1 MNHSI
6 KSRFILIYVVLV
18 LISMFIASTFII
30 DRLENVQIE
39 TATSSMVK
47 TMDTLATTTSAFFK
61 DNNYRNLPQLD
72 ATLKDWGISSEETAY
87 IISPDKAPR
96 ILASTQNISPKEA
109 EDAYSVKFIEPKLVM
124 DAAGGKTR
132 EKIVEYK
139 NQGDVEKHI
148 ARPILSGDG
157 DILAIIYMTRN
168 LNSIYSVI
176 EDSKVIIT
184 YATLISLLTTSILGY
199 FIANSIT
206 GPIRTLTKKAKALAK
221 GNFNQSIEV
230 KSNDEIGELGMM
242 FNFLTKELRES
253 IEKMDLERSKLDT
266 IFNYMA
272 EGVIAID
279 RKNRLIHANSIAKK
293 ILNISEKDFNRVINL
308 KSINLYNID
317 YKNEESL
324 RGEELTKIA
333 NSFYKIKYAPY
344 KSDAFIN
351 SGLIIVLQDVDK
363 EHMLDI
369 MRKEFVANVSHELK
383 TPITTIKSY
392 TETLLDSDLDKKSQ
406 RNFLKIIDRENSRMS
421 RIVTDLLYLSN
432 IDYNKDNL
440 TLSSIDT
447 YEFIAEA
454 IESQSIL
461 IVQKNHKIELNI
473 DMDIKDIYADRSGA
487 DQILT
492 NIISNACKYTPENGK
507 IIIDATN
514 NGDLVEI
521 KVTDNGIGIPKEDLP
536 RITERFY
543 RVEKGRSRQMG
554 GTGLG
559 LSIANEMIKSFGG
572 SLKVDSVFG
581 EGTTITLLFKASEGD
596 NNDEELA

>member
-39 TATSSMVK
+39 TATSSMVR

-61 DNNYRNLPQLD
+61 DNNYETLPQLD
-72 ATLKDWGISSEETAY
+72 ATLKDWGISSEESAY
-87 IISPDKAPR
+87 IISPDKAPK
-96 ILASTQNISPKEA
+96 ILASTKNISPKES

-124 DAAGGKTR
+124 DAASGKTR
-132 EKIVEYK
+132 EKIVEYE
-139 NQGDVEKHI
+139 NQKDVEKHI

-157 DILAIIYMTRN
+157 SILAIIYMTRN

-176 EDSKVIIT
+176 DDSKVIIT
-184 YATLISLLTTSILGY
+184 YATLISLITTSILGY

-206 GPIRTLTKKAKALAK
+206 GPIRALTKKAKALAK

-230 KSNDEIGELGMM
+230 KSKDEIGELGMM

-279 RKNRLIHANSIAKK
+279 RNNRLIHANSIAKK
-293 ILNISEKDFNRVINL
+293 ILNISEKDFYRVINL
-308 KSINLYNID
+308 KSINLNNID

-344 KSDAFIN
+344 KSDALIN

-392 TETLLDSDLDKKSQ
+392 TETLLDSDLDKDSQ
-406 RNFLKIIDRENSRMS
+406 RNFLKVIDRENSRMS

-432 IDYNKDNL
+432 IDYNKDNVSL
-440 TLSSIDT
+440 ESIDT

-473 DMDIKDIYADRSGA
+473 DMDIKDIYAERNGA

-507 IIIDATN
+507 IVIDATN
-514 NGDLVEI
+514 KDDLVEI
-521 KVTDNGIGIPKEDLP
+521 KVEDNGIGIPKEDLP
-536 RITERFY
+536 RISERFY

-559 LSIANEMIKSFGG
+559 LSIASEMIKSFGG
-572 SLKVDSVFG
+572 SLKIDSVFG
-581 EGTTITLLFKASEGD
+581 EGTTVTLLFKASEGD
-596 NNDEELA
+596 DNDEEIA

>member
-1 MNHSI
+1 
-6 KSRFILIYVVLV
+6 
-18 LISMFIASTFII
+18 
-30 DRLENVQIE
+30 
-39 TATSSMVK
+39 
-47 TMDTLATTTSAFFK
+47 
-61 DNNYRNLPQLD
+61 
-72 ATLKDWGISSEETAY
+72 
-87 IISPDKAPR
+87 
-96 ILASTQNISPKEA
+96 
-109 EDAYSVKFIEPKLVM
+109 
-124 DAAGGKTR
+124 
-132 EKIVEYK
+132 
-139 NQGDVEKHI
+139 
-148 ARPILSGDG
+148 
-157 DILAIIYMTRN
+157 
-168 LNSIYSVI
+168 
-176 EDSKVIIT
+176 
-184 YATLISLLTTSILGY
+184 
-199 FIANSIT
+199 
-206 GPIRTLTKKAKALAK
+206 
-221 GNFNQSIEV
+221 
-230 KSNDEIGELGMM
+230 
-242 FNFLTKELRES
+242 
-253 IEKMDLERSKLDT
+253 
-266 IFNYMA
+266 
-272 EGVIAID
+272 
-279 RKNRLIHANSIAKK
+279 
-293 ILNISEKDFNRVINL
+293 
-308 KSINLYNID
+308 
-317 YKNEESL
+317 
-324 RGEELTKIA
+324 
-333 NSFYKIKYAPY
+333 
-344 KSDAFIN
+344 
-351 SGLIIVLQDVDK
+351 
-363 EHMLDI
+363 MLDI

-447 YEFIAEA
+447 CEFIAEA

-514 NGDLVEI
+514 KGDLVEI

>member
-1 MNHSI
+1 MSHSI

-47 TMDTLATTTSAFFK
+47 TMDTLATTTSAFLK
-61 DNNYRNLPQLD
+61 DNNTKTLPQLD
-72 ATLKDWGISSEETAY
+72 QTLKDWGISSEESAY
-87 IISPDKAPR
+87 VISSDEAPQII
-96 ILASTQNISPKEA
+96 ASTKNISSEDVK
-109 EDAYSVKFIEPKLVM
+109 DAYSLKFIEPKLVM
-124 DAAGGKTR
+124 DALNGKNR
-132 EKIVEYK
+132 EKIVDYK
-139 NQGDVEKHI
+139 NEGNIEKHI

-157 DILAIIYMTRN
+157 KILAIIYMTRN

-184 YATLISLLTTSILGY
+184 YATIISLITTSILGY

-206 GPIRTLTKKAKALAK
+206 NPIRALTKKAKAMAK

-230 KSNDEIGELGMM
+230 KSDDEIGELGLM
-242 FNFLTKELRES
+242 FNFLTKELRET
-253 IEKMDLERSKLDT
+253 IGKMDLEKSKLNT

-279 RKNRLIHANSIAKK
+279 RNNKLIHANSIAKK
-293 ILNISEKDFNRVINL
+293 ILNISEKDFNREINL

-317 YKNEESL
+317 YKNEETL
-324 RGEELTKIA
+324 KGEELTKI
-333 NSFYKIKYAPY
+333 SDTFYKIKYAPY
-344 KSDAFIN
+344 KSDTFVN
-351 SGLIIVLQDVDK
+351 SGLIIVLQNVNK

-392 TETLLDSDLDKKSQ
+392 TETLLDSDLDRSSEKK
-406 RNFLKIIDRENSRMS
+406 FLKVIDRENSRMS
-421 RIVTDLLYLSN
+421 RIVTDLLSLSN

-440 TLSSIDT
+440 NLAKFDT
-447 YEFIAEA
+447 YEFIDEA

-461 IVQKNHKIELNI
+461 ITQKNHKIEFDI
-473 DMDIKDIYADRSGA
+473 AMDIKDIYADRNGA

-492 NIISNACKYTPENGK
+492 NIISNACKYTPDNGK
-507 IIIDATN
+507 ISIEAKN
-514 NGDLVEI
+514 VGDFVEI
-521 KVTDNGIGIPKEDLP
+521 KVSDNGIGIPKEDLP

-543 RVEKGRSRQMG
+543 RVEKGRSRAMG

-559 LSIANEMIKSFGG
+559 LSIANEMIKSLGG

-581 EGTTITLLFKASEGD
+581 KGTSISLLFKAGED
-596 NNDEELA
+596 NEEAS

>member
-39 TATSSMVK
+39 TATTSMEK

-61 DNNYRNLPQLD
+61 DNNYKTLPQLD
-72 ATLKDWGISSEETAY
+72 QTLKDWGISSEESAY
-87 IISPDKAPR
+87 IISSDEVPQ
-96 ILASTQNISPKEA
+96 IIASTKNISSEDSK
-109 EDAYSVKFIEPKLVM
+109 DAYSFKYIEPKLVM
-124 DAAGGKTR
+124 DALKGKSR
-132 EKIVEYK
+132 EKIVDYK
-139 NQGDVEKHI
+139 NEKAVEKHI
-148 ARPILSGDG
+148 ARPIFSADG
-157 DILAIIYMTRN
+157 KILAIIYMTRN

-184 YATLISLLTTSILGY
+184 YATIISLITTSILGY

-206 GPIRTLTKKAKALAK
+206 GPIRNLTKKAKAMAK
-221 GNFNQSIEV
+221 GNFNQSVEV
-230 KSNDEIGELGMM
+230 KSNDEIGELGLM
-242 FNFLTKELRES
+242 FNFLTKELRET
-253 IEKMDLERSKLDT
+253 IEKMDLEKSKLNT

-279 RKNRLIHANSIAKK
+279 RNNKLIHANSIAKK
-293 ILNISEKDFNRVINL
+293 ILNISEKDFNREINL

-317 YKNEESL
+317 YKKVETL
-324 RGEELTKIA
+324 KGEELTKI
-333 NSFYKIKYAPY
+333 SDTFYKIKYAPY

-351 SGLIIVLQDVDK
+351 SGLIIVLQDVNK

-392 TETLLDSDLDKKSQ
+392 TETLLDSDLDELSQKK
-406 RNFLKIIDRENSRMS
+406 FLKVIDRENSRMS
-421 RIVTDLLYLSN
+421 RIVTDLLSLSN
-432 IDYNKDNL
+432 IDYNRDNL
-440 TLSSIDT
+440 HFVKFDT
-447 YEFIAEA
+447 YEFIDEA
-454 IESQSIL
+454 IESQSLL
-461 IVQKNHKIELNI
+461 ITQKKHKIELDI
-473 DMDIKDIYADRSGA
+473 DMDIKDIYADKNGA

-492 NIISNACKYTPENGK
+492 NIISNSCKYTPDFGK
-507 IIIDATN
+507 ISISAKNLDAF
-514 NGDLVEI
+514 VEI
-521 KVTDNGIGIPKEDLP
+521 KVSDNGIGIPKEDLP

-543 RVEKGRSRQMG
+543 RVEKGRSRAMG

-559 LSIANEMIKSFGG
+559 LSIANEMIKSLGG
-572 SLKVDSVFG
+572 NLKVESTLG
-581 EGTTITLLFKASEGD
+581 KGTSITLLFKAGD
-596 NNDEELA
+596 EDEEIS

>member
-61 DNNYRNLPQLD
+61 DNNYETLPQLD
-72 ATLKDWGISSEETAY
+72 ATLKDWGISSEESAY
-87 IISPDKAPR
+87 IISPDKAPK
-96 ILASTQNISPKEA
+96 ILASTKNISPKEA

-124 DAAGGKTR
+124 DAASGKTR
-132 EKIVEYK
+132 EKIVEYE
-139 NQGDVEKHI
+139 NQKDVEKHI

-157 DILAIIYMTRN
+157 SILAIIYMTRN

-176 EDSKVIIT
+176 DDSKVIIT
-184 YATLISLLTTSILGY
+184 YATLISLITTSILGY

-206 GPIRTLTKKAKALAK
+206 GPIRALTKKAKALAK

-230 KSNDEIGELGMM
+230 KSKDEIGELGMM

-279 RKNRLIHANSIAKK
+279 RNNRLIHANSIAKK
-293 ILNISEKDFNRVINL
+293 ILNISEKDFYRVINL
-308 KSINLYNID
+308 KSINLNNID

-351 SGLIIVLQDVDK
+351 SGLIVVLQDVDK

-392 TETLLDSDLDKKSQ
+392 TETLLDSDLDKDSQ
-406 RNFLKIIDRENSRMS
+406 RNFLKVIDRENSRMS

-432 IDYNKDNL
+432 IDYNKDNVSL
-440 TLSSIDT
+440 ESIDT

-473 DMDIKDIYADRSGA
+473 DMDIKDIYAERNGA

-507 IIIDATN
+507 IVIDATN
-514 NGDLVEI
+514 KDDLVEI
-521 KVTDNGIGIPKEDLP
+521 KVEDNGIGIPKEDLP
-536 RITERFY
+536 RISERFY

-559 LSIANEMIKSFGG
+559 LSIASEMIKSFGG
-572 SLKVDSVFG
+572 SLKIDSVFG
-581 EGTTITLLFKASEGD
+581 EGTTVTLIFKASEGD
-596 NNDEELA
+596 DNDEEIA

>member
-47 TMDTLATTTSAFFK
+47 TIDTLATTTSAFFK

-87 IISPDKAPR
+87 VISPDKAPK

-199 FIANSIT
+199 FIANSIS

-230 KSNDEIGELGMM
+230 KSKDEIGELGMM

>member
-61 DNNYRNLPQLD
+61 DNNYKTLPQLD

-87 IISPDKAPR
+87 VISPDKAPK

-139 NQGDVEKHI
+139 NLGDVEKHI

-199 FIANSIT
+199 FIANSIS

-221 GNFNQSIEV
+221 GNFNQNIEV

-333 NSFYKIKYAPY
+333 GSFYKIKYAPY

>member
-39 TATSSMVK
+39 TATTSMEK

-61 DNNYRNLPQLD
+61 DNNYKTLPQLD
-72 ATLKDWGISSEETAY
+72 QTLKDWGISSEESAY
-87 IISPDKAPR
+87 IISSDEVPQ
-96 ILASTQNISPKEA
+96 IIASTKNISSEDQK
-109 EDAYSVKFIEPKLVM
+109 DAYSFKYIEPKLVM
-124 DAAGGKTR
+124 DAVKGKSR
-132 EKIVEYK
+132 EKIVDYK
-139 NQGDVEKHI
+139 NEKAVEKHI
-148 ARPILSGDG
+148 ARPILSADG
-157 DILAIIYMTRN
+157 KILAIIYMTRN

-184 YATLISLLTTSILGY
+184 YATIISLITTSILGY

-206 GPIRTLTKKAKALAK
+206 GPIRNLTKKAKAMAK
-221 GNFNQSIEV
+221 GNFNQSVEV
-230 KSNDEIGELGMM
+230 KSNDEIGELGLM
-242 FNFLTKELRES
+242 FNFLTKELRET
-253 IEKMDLERSKLDT
+253 IEKMDLEKSKLNT

-279 RKNRLIHANSIAKK
+279 RNNKLIHANSIAKK
-293 ILNISEKDFNRVINL
+293 ILNISEKDFNREINL

-317 YKNEESL
+317 YKKVETL
-324 RGEELTKIA
+324 KGEELTKI
-333 NSFYKIKYAPY
+333 SDTFYKIKYAPY

-351 SGLIIVLQDVDK
+351 SGLIIVLQDVNK

-392 TETLLDSDLDKKSQ
+392 TETLLDSDLDELSQKK
-406 RNFLKIIDRENSRMS
+406 FLKVIDRENSRMS
-421 RIVTDLLYLSN
+421 RIVTDLLSLSN
-432 IDYNKDNL
+432 IDYNRDNL
-440 TLSSIDT
+440 HFVKFDT
-447 YEFIAEA
+447 YEFIDEA
-454 IESQSIL
+454 IESQSLL
-461 IVQKNHKIELNI
+461 ITQKKHKIELDI
-473 DMDIKDIYADRSGA
+473 DMDIKDIYADKNGA

-492 NIISNACKYTPENGK
+492 NIISNACKYTPDFGK
-507 IIIDATN
+507 ISISAKNLDTF
-514 NGDLVEI
+514 VEI
-521 KVTDNGIGIPKEDLP
+521 KVSDNGIGIPKEDLP

-543 RVEKGRSRQMG
+543 RVEKGRSRAMG

-559 LSIANEMIKSFGG
+559 LSIANEMIKSLGG
-572 SLKVDSVFG
+572 SLKVESIFG
-581 EGTTITLLFKASEGD
+581 EGTSITLLFKAGD
-596 NNDEELA
+596 EDEEIS

>member
-1 MNHSI
+1 
-6 KSRFILIYVVLV
+6 
-18 LISMFIASTFII
+18 
-30 DRLENVQIE
+30 
-39 TATSSMVK
+39 
-47 TMDTLATTTSAFFK
+47 
-61 DNNYRNLPQLD
+61 
-72 ATLKDWGISSEETAY
+72 
-87 IISPDKAPR
+87 
-96 ILASTQNISPKEA
+96 
-109 EDAYSVKFIEPKLVM
+109 
-124 DAAGGKTR
+124 
-132 EKIVEYK
+132 
-139 NQGDVEKHI
+139 
-148 ARPILSGDG
+148 
-157 DILAIIYMTRN
+157 
-168 LNSIYSVI
+168 
-176 EDSKVIIT
+176 
-184 YATLISLLTTSILGY
+184 
-199 FIANSIT
+199 
-206 GPIRTLTKKAKALAK
+206 
-221 GNFNQSIEV
+221 
-230 KSNDEIGELGMM
+230 
-242 FNFLTKELRES
+242 
-253 IEKMDLERSKLDT
+253 
-266 IFNYMA
+266 
-272 EGVIAID
+272 
-279 RKNRLIHANSIAKK
+279 
-293 ILNISEKDFNRVINL
+293 
-308 KSINLYNID
+308 
-317 YKNEESL
+317 
-324 RGEELTKIA
+324 
-333 NSFYKIKYAPY
+333 
-344 KSDAFIN
+344 
-351 SGLIIVLQDVDK
+351 
-363 EHMLDI
+363 MLDI

-406 RNFLKIIDRENSRMS
+406 TNFLKIIDRENSRMS

-514 NGDLVEI
+514 KGDLVEI

>member
-39 TATSSMVK
+39 TATTSMEK

-61 DNNYRNLPQLD
+61 DNNYKTLPQLD
-72 ATLKDWGISSEETAY
+72 QTLKDWGISSEESAY
-87 IISPDKAPR
+87 IISSDEVPQ
-96 ILASTQNISPKEA
+96 IIASTKNISKEDSK
-109 EDAYSVKFIEPKLVM
+109 DAYSFKYIEPKLVM
-124 DAAGGKTR
+124 DALKGKNR
-132 EKIVEYK
+132 EKIVDYK
-139 NQGDVEKHI
+139 NEKAVEKHI
-148 ARPILSGDG
+148 ARPIFSADG
-157 DILAIIYMTRN
+157 KILAIIYMTRN

-184 YATLISLLTTSILGY
+184 YATIISLITTSILGY

-206 GPIRTLTKKAKALAK
+206 GPIRNLTKKAKAMAK
-221 GNFNQSIEV
+221 GNFNQSVEV
-230 KSNDEIGELGMM
+230 KSNDEIGELGLM
-242 FNFLTKELRES
+242 FNFLTKELRET
-253 IEKMDLERSKLDT
+253 IEKMDLEKSKLNT

-279 RKNRLIHANSIAKK
+279 RNNKLIHANSIAKK
-293 ILNISEKDFNRVINL
+293 ILNISEKDFNREINL

-317 YKNEESL
+317 YKKVETL
-324 RGEELTKIA
+324 KGEELTKI
-333 NSFYKIKYAPY
+333 SDTFYKIKYAPY

-351 SGLIIVLQDVDK
+351 SGLIIVLQDVNK

-392 TETLLDSDLDKKSQ
+392 TETLLDSDLDELSQKK
-406 RNFLKIIDRENSRMS
+406 FLKVIDRENSRMS
-421 RIVTDLLYLSN
+421 RIVTDLLSLSN
-432 IDYNKDNL
+432 IDYNRDNL
-440 TLSSIDT
+440 HFVKFDT
-447 YEFIAEA
+447 YEFIDEA
-454 IESQSIL
+454 IESQSLL
-461 IVQKNHKIELNI
+461 ITQKKHKIELDI
-473 DMDIKDIYADRSGA
+473 DMDIKDIYADKNGA

-492 NIISNACKYTPENGK
+492 NIISNACKYTPDFGK
-507 IIIDATN
+507 ISISAKNLDAF
-514 NGDLVEI
+514 VEI
-521 KVTDNGIGIPKEDLP
+521 KVSDNGIGIPKEDLP

-543 RVEKGRSRQMG
+543 RVEKGRSRAMG

-559 LSIANEMIKSFGG
+559 LSIANEMIKSLGG
-572 SLKVDSVFG
+572 NLKVESIFG
-581 EGTTITLLFKASEGD
+581 EGTSITLLFKAGD
-596 NNDEELA
+596 EDEEIS

>member
-1 MNHSI
+1 
-6 KSRFILIYVVLV
+6 
-18 LISMFIASTFII
+18 
-30 DRLENVQIE
+30 
-39 TATSSMVK
+39 
-47 TMDTLATTTSAFFK
+47 
-61 DNNYRNLPQLD
+61 
-72 ATLKDWGISSEETAY
+72 
-87 IISPDKAPR
+87 
-96 ILASTQNISPKEA
+96 
-109 EDAYSVKFIEPKLVM
+109 
-124 DAAGGKTR
+124 
-132 EKIVEYK
+132 
-139 NQGDVEKHI
+139 
-148 ARPILSGDG
+148 
-157 DILAIIYMTRN
+157 MTRN

-176 EDSKVIIT
+176 DDSKVIIT

-279 RKNRLIHANSIAKK
+279 RSNRLIHANSIAKK
-293 ILNISEKDFNRVINL
+293 ILNISEKDFKRVINL
-308 KSINLYNID
+308 KSINLNNID

-344 KSDAFIN
+344 KSDALIN

-363 EHMLDI
+363 EHTLDS

-421 RIVTDLLYLSN
+421 RIVTDLLCLSN
-432 IDYNKDNL
+432 IDYNRDNIS
-440 TLSSIDT
+440 LSDIDT

-473 DMDIKDIYADRSGA
+473 DMDIRDIYAERSGA

-507 IIIDATN
+507 IIIDASN
-514 NGDLVEI
+514 VGDFVEI

-596 NNDEELA
+596 DNDKEIA

>member
-39 TATSSMVK
+39 TATTSMEK

-61 DNNYRNLPQLD
+61 DNNYKTLPQLD
-72 ATLKDWGISSEETAY
+72 QTLKDWGISSEESAY
-87 IISPDKAPR
+87 IISSDEIPQ
-96 ILASTQNISPKEA
+96 IIASTKNISSEDQK
-109 EDAYSVKFIEPKLVM
+109 DAYSFKYIEPKLVM
-124 DAAGGKTR
+124 DALKGKSR
-132 EKIVEYK
+132 EKIVDYK
-139 NQGDVEKHI
+139 NEKAVEKHI
-148 ARPILSGDG
+148 ARPILSADG
-157 DILAIIYMTRN
+157 KILAIIYMTRN

-184 YATLISLLTTSILGY
+184 YATIISLITTSILGY

-206 GPIRTLTKKAKALAK
+206 GPIRNLTKKAKAMAK
-221 GNFNQSIEV
+221 GNFNQSVEV
-230 KSNDEIGELGMM
+230 KSNDEIGELGLM
-242 FNFLTKELRES
+242 FNFLTKELRET
-253 IEKMDLERSKLDT
+253 IEKMDLEKSKLNT

-279 RKNRLIHANSIAKK
+279 RNNKLIHANSIAKK
-293 ILNISEKDFNRVINL
+293 ILNISEKDFNREINL

-317 YKNEESL
+317 YKKVETL
-324 RGEELTKIA
+324 KGEELTKI
-333 NSFYKIKYAPY
+333 SDTFYKIKYAPY

-351 SGLIIVLQDVDK
+351 SGLIIVLQDVNK

-392 TETLLDSDLDKKSQ
+392 TETLLDSDLDELSQKK
-406 RNFLKIIDRENSRMS
+406 FLKVIDRENSRMS
-421 RIVTDLLYLSN
+421 RIVTDLLSLSN
-432 IDYNKDNL
+432 IDYNRDNL
-440 TLSSIDT
+440 HFVKFDT
-447 YEFIAEA
+447 YEFIDEA
-454 IESQSIL
+454 IESQSLL
-461 IVQKNHKIELNI
+461 ITQKKHKIELDI
-473 DMDIKDIYADRSGA
+473 DMDIKDIYADKNGA

-492 NIISNACKYTPENGK
+492 NIISNACKYTPDFGK
-507 IIIDATN
+507 ISISAKNLD
-514 NGDLVEI
+514 DFVEI
-521 KVTDNGIGIPKEDLP
+521 KVSDNGIGIPKEDLP

-543 RVEKGRSRQMG
+543 RVEKGRSRAMG

-559 LSIANEMIKSFGG
+559 LSIANEMIKSLGG
-572 SLKVDSVFG
+572 NLKVESIFG
-581 EGTTITLLFKASEGD
+581 EGTSITLLFKAGD
-596 NNDEELA
+596 EDEEIS

>member
-39 TATSSMVK
+39 TATTSMEK

-61 DNNYRNLPQLD
+61 DNNYKTLPQLD
-72 ATLKDWGISSEETAY
+72 QTLKDWGISSEESAY
-87 IISPDKAPR
+87 IISSDEVPQ
-96 ILASTQNISPKEA
+96 IIASTKNISSEDQK
-109 EDAYSVKFIEPKLVM
+109 DAYSFKYIEPKLVM
-124 DAAGGKTR
+124 DALKGKSR
-132 EKIVEYK
+132 EKIVDYK
-139 NQGDVEKHI
+139 NEKTIEKHI
-148 ARPILSGDG
+148 ARPILSADG
-157 DILAIIYMTRN
+157 KILAIIYMTRN

-184 YATLISLLTTSILGY
+184 YATIISLITTSILGY

-206 GPIRTLTKKAKALAK
+206 GPIRNLTKKAKAMAK
-221 GNFNQSIEV
+221 GNFNQSVEV
-230 KSNDEIGELGMM
+230 KSNDEIGELGLM
-242 FNFLTKELRES
+242 FNFLTKELRET
-253 IEKMDLERSKLDT
+253 IEKMDLEKSKLNT

-279 RKNRLIHANSIAKK
+279 RNNKLIHANSIAKK
-293 ILNISEKDFNRVINL
+293 ILNISEKDFNREINL

-317 YKNEESL
+317 YKKVETL
-324 RGEELTKIA
+324 KGEELTKI
-333 NSFYKIKYAPY
+333 SDTFYKIKYAPY

-351 SGLIIVLQDVDK
+351 SGLIIVLQDVNK

-392 TETLLDSDLDKKSQ
+392 TETLLDSDLDELSQKK
-406 RNFLKIIDRENSRMS
+406 FLKVIDRENSRMS
-421 RIVTDLLYLSN
+421 RIVTDLLSLSN
-432 IDYNKDNL
+432 IDYNRDNL
-440 TLSSIDT
+440 HFVKFDT
-447 YEFIAEA
+447 YEFIDEA
-454 IESQSIL
+454 IESQSLL
-461 IVQKNHKIELNI
+461 ITQKKHKIELDI
-473 DMDIKDIYADRSGA
+473 DMDIKDIYADKNGA

-492 NIISNACKYTPENGK
+492 NIISNACKYTPDFGK
-507 IIIDATN
+507 ISISAKNLD
-514 NGDLVEI
+514 DFVEI
-521 KVTDNGIGIPKEDLP
+521 KVSDNGIGIPKEDLP

-543 RVEKGRSRQMG
+543 RVEKGRSRAMG

-559 LSIANEMIKSFGG
+559 LSIANEMIKSLGG
-572 SLKVDSVFG
+572 NLKVESIFG
-581 EGTTITLLFKASEGD
+581 EGTSITLLFKAGD
-596 NNDEELA
+596 EDEEIS

>member
-39 TATSSMVK
+39 TATSSMVR

-61 DNNYRNLPQLD
+61 DNNYETLPQLD
-72 ATLKDWGISSEETAY
+72 ATLKDWGISSEESAY
-87 IISPDKAPR
+87 IISPDKAPK
-96 ILASTQNISPKEA
+96 ILASTKNISPKES

-124 DAAGGKTR
+124 DAASGKTR
-132 EKIVEYK
+132 EKIVEYE
-139 NQGDVEKHI
+139 NQKDVEKHI

-157 DILAIIYMTRN
+157 SILAIIYMTRN

-176 EDSKVIIT
+176 DDSKVIIT
-184 YATLISLLTTSILGY
+184 YATLISLITTSILGY

-206 GPIRTLTKKAKALAK
+206 GPIRALTKKAKALAK

-230 KSNDEIGELGMM
+230 KSKDEIGELGMM

-279 RKNRLIHANSIAKK
+279 RNNRLIHANSIAKK
-293 ILNISEKDFNRVINL
+293 ILNISEKDFYRVINL
-308 KSINLYNID
+308 KSINLNNID

-344 KSDAFIN
+344 KSDALIN

-392 TETLLDSDLDKKSQ
+392 TETLLDSDLDKDSQ
-406 RNFLKIIDRENSRMS
+406 RNFLKVIDRENSRMS

-432 IDYNKDNL
+432 IDYNKDNVSL
-440 TLSSIDT
+440 ESIDT

-473 DMDIKDIYADRSGA
+473 DMDIKDIYAERNGA

-507 IIIDATN
+507 IVIDATN
-514 NGDLVEI
+514 KDDLVEI
-521 KVTDNGIGIPKEDLP
+521 KVEDNGIGIPKEDLP
-536 RITERFY
+536 RISERFY

-559 LSIANEMIKSFGG
+559 LSIASEMIKSFGG
-572 SLKVDSVFG
+572 SLKIDSVFG
-581 EGTTITLLFKASEGD
+581 EGTIVTLLFKASEGD
-596 NNDEELA
+596 DNDEEIA

>member
-61 DNNYRNLPQLD
+61 DNNYKTLPQLD

-87 IISPDKAPR
+87 VISPDKAPR

-230 KSNDEIGELGMM
+230 KSKDEIGELGMM

-308 KSINLYNID
+308 KSINRYNID
-317 YKNEESL
+317 FKNEESL
-324 RGEELTKIA
+324 RGEELT
-333 NSFYKIKYAPY
+333 
-344 KSDAFIN
+344 
-351 SGLIIVLQDVDK
+351 
-363 EHMLDI
+363 
-369 MRKEFVANVSHELK
+369 
-383 TPITTIKSY
+383 
-392 TETLLDSDLDKKSQ
+392 
-406 RNFLKIIDRENSRMS
+406 
-421 RIVTDLLYLSN
+421 
-432 IDYNKDNL
+432 
-440 TLSSIDT
+440 
-447 YEFIAEA
+447 
-454 IESQSIL
+454 
-461 IVQKNHKIELNI
+461 
-473 DMDIKDIYADRSGA
+473 
-487 DQILT
+487 
-492 NIISNACKYTPENGK
+492 
-507 IIIDATN
+507 
-514 NGDLVEI
+514 
-521 KVTDNGIGIPKEDLP
+521 
-536 RITERFY
+536 
-543 RVEKGRSRQMG
+543 
-554 GTGLG
+554 
-559 LSIANEMIKSFGG
+559 
-572 SLKVDSVFG
+572 
-581 EGTTITLLFKASEGD
+581 
-596 NNDEELA
+596 

>member
-39 TATSSMVK
+39 TATTSMEK

-61 DNNYRNLPQLD
+61 DNNYKTLPQLD
-72 ATLKDWGISSEETAY
+72 QTLKDWGISSEESAY
-87 IISPDKAPR
+87 IISSDEVPQ
-96 ILASTQNISPKEA
+96 IIASTKNISSEDSK
-109 EDAYSVKFIEPKLVM
+109 DAYSFKYIEPKLVM
-124 DAAGGKTR
+124 DALKGKNR
-132 EKIVEYK
+132 EKIVDYK
-139 NQGDVEKHI
+139 NEKAVEKHI
-148 ARPILSGDG
+148 ARPIFSADG
-157 DILAIIYMTRN
+157 KILAIIYMTRN

-184 YATLISLLTTSILGY
+184 YATIISLITTSILGY

-206 GPIRTLTKKAKALAK
+206 GPIRNLTKKAKAMAK
-221 GNFNQSIEV
+221 GNFNQSVEV
-230 KSNDEIGELGMM
+230 KSNDEIGELGLM
-242 FNFLTKELRES
+242 FNFLTKELRET
-253 IEKMDLERSKLDT
+253 IEKMDLEKSKLNT

-279 RKNRLIHANSIAKK
+279 RNNKLIHANSIAKK
-293 ILNISEKDFNRVINL
+293 ILNISEKDFNREINL

-317 YKNEESL
+317 YKKVETL
-324 RGEELTKIA
+324 KGEELTKI
-333 NSFYKIKYAPY
+333 SDTFYKIKYAPY

-351 SGLIIVLQDVDK
+351 SGLIIVLQDVNK

-392 TETLLDSDLDKKSQ
+392 TETLLDSDLDELSQKK
-406 RNFLKIIDRENSRMS
+406 FLKVIDRENSRMS
-421 RIVTDLLYLSN
+421 RIVTDLLSLSN
-432 IDYNKDNL
+432 IDYNRDNL
-440 TLSSIDT
+440 HFVRFDT
-447 YEFIAEA
+447 YEFIDEA
-454 IESQSIL
+454 IESQSLL
-461 IVQKNHKIELNI
+461 ITQKKHKIELDI
-473 DMDIKDIYADRSGA
+473 DMDIKDIYADKNGA

-492 NIISNACKYTPENGK
+492 NIISNACKYTPDFGK
-507 IIIDATN
+507 ISISAKNLD
-514 NGDLVEI
+514 DFVEI
-521 KVTDNGIGIPKEDLP
+521 KVSDNGIGIPKEDLP

-543 RVEKGRSRQMG
+543 RVEKGRSRAMG

-559 LSIANEMIKSFGG
+559 LSIANEMIKSLGG
-572 SLKVDSVFG
+572 SLKVESIFG
-581 EGTTITLLFKASEGD
+581 EGTSITLLFKAGD
-596 NNDEELA
+596 EDEEIS

>member
-61 DNNYRNLPQLD
+61 DNNYETLPQLD
-72 ATLKDWGISSEETAY
+72 ATLKDWGISSEESAY
-87 IISPDKAPR
+87 IISPDKVPK
-96 ILASTQNISPKEA
+96 ILASTKNISPKEA

-124 DAAGGKTR
+124 DAASGKTR
-132 EKIVEYK
+132 EKIVEYE
-139 NQGDVEKHI
+139 NQKDVEKHI

-157 DILAIIYMTRN
+157 SILAIIYMTRN

-176 EDSKVIIT
+176 DDSKVIIT
-184 YATLISLLTTSILGY
+184 YATLISLITTSILGY

-206 GPIRTLTKKAKALAK
+206 GPIRALTKKAKALAK

-230 KSNDEIGELGMM
+230 KSKDEIGELGMM

-279 RKNRLIHANSIAKK
+279 RSNRLIHANSIAKK
-293 ILNISEKDFNRVINL
+293 ILNISEKDFYRVINL
-308 KSINLYNID
+308 KSINLNNID

-333 NSFYKIKYAPY
+333 DSFYKIKYAPY

-351 SGLIIVLQDVDK
+351 SGLIVVLQDVDK

-392 TETLLDSDLDKKSQ
+392 TETLLDSDLDKDSQ
-406 RNFLKIIDRENSRMS
+406 RNFLKVIDRENSRMS

-432 IDYNKDNL
+432 IDYNKDNVSL
-440 TLSSIDT
+440 ESIDT

-473 DMDIKDIYADRSGA
+473 DMDIKDIYAERNGA

-507 IIIDATN
+507 IVIDATN
-514 NGDLVEI
+514 KDDLVEI
-521 KVTDNGIGIPKEDLP
+521 KLADNGIGIPKEDLP
-536 RITERFY
+536 RISERFY

-559 LSIANEMIKSFGG
+559 LSIASEMIKSFGG
-572 SLKVDSVFG
+572 SLKIDSVFG
-581 EGTTITLLFKASEGD
+581 EGTTVTLLFKASEGD
-596 NNDEELA
+596 DNDEEIA

>member
-39 TATSSMVK
+39 TATSSMVR

-61 DNNYRNLPQLD
+61 DNNYETLPQLD
-72 ATLKDWGISSEETAY
+72 ATLKDWGISSEESAY
-87 IISPDKAPR
+87 IISPDKAPK
-96 ILASTQNISPKEA
+96 ILASTKNISPKES

-124 DAAGGKTR
+124 DAASGKTR
-132 EKIVEYK
+132 EKIVEYE
-139 NQGDVEKHI
+139 NQKDVEKHI

-157 DILAIIYMTRN
+157 SILAIIYMTRN

-176 EDSKVIIT
+176 DDSKVIIT
-184 YATLISLLTTSILGY
+184 YATLISLITTSILGY

-206 GPIRTLTKKAKALAK
+206 GPIRALTKKAKALAK

-230 KSNDEIGELGMM
+230 KSKDEIGELGMM

-279 RKNRLIHANSIAKK
+279 RNNRLIHANSIAKK
-293 ILNISEKDFNRVINL
+293 ILNISEKDFYRVINL
-308 KSINLYNID
+308 KSINLNNID

-344 KSDAFIN
+344 KSDALIN

-392 TETLLDSDLDKKSQ
+392 TETLLDSDLDKDSQ
-406 RNFLKIIDRENSRMS
+406 RNFLKVIDRENSRMS

-432 IDYNKDNL
+432 IDYNKDNVSL
-440 TLSSIDT
+440 ESIDT

-461 IVQKNHKIELNI
+461 IVQKITRLN
-473 DMDIKDIYADRSGA
+473 
-487 DQILT
+487 
-492 NIISNACKYTPENGK
+492 
-507 IIIDATN
+507 
-514 NGDLVEI
+514 
-521 KVTDNGIGIPKEDLP
+521 
-536 RITERFY
+536 
-543 RVEKGRSRQMG
+543 
-554 GTGLG
+554 
-559 LSIANEMIKSFGG
+559 
-572 SLKVDSVFG
+572 
-581 EGTTITLLFKASEGD
+581 
-596 NNDEELA
+596 

>member
-39 TATSSMVK
+39 TATSSMVR

-61 DNNYRNLPQLD
+61 DNNYETLPQLD
-72 ATLKDWGISSEETAY
+72 ATLKDWGISSEESAY

-96 ILASTQNISPKEA
+96 ILASTENISPKES

-124 DAAGGKTR
+124 DAASGKTR
-132 EKIVEYK
+132 EKIVEYE
-139 NQGDVEKHI
+139 NQKDVEKHI

-157 DILAIIYMTRN
+157 SILAIIYMTRN

-176 EDSKVIIT
+176 DDSKVIIT
-184 YATLISLLTTSILGY
+184 YATLISLITTSILGY

-206 GPIRTLTKKAKALAK
+206 GPIRALTKKAKALAK

-230 KSNDEIGELGMM
+230 KSKDEIGELGMM

-279 RKNRLIHANSIAKK
+279 RNNRLIHANSIAKK
-293 ILNISEKDFNRVINL
+293 ILNISEKDFYRVINL
-308 KSINLYNID
+308 KSINLNNID

-344 KSDAFIN
+344 KSDTFIN

-392 TETLLDSDLDKKSQ
+392 AETLLDSDLDKDSQ
-406 RNFLKIIDRENSRMS
+406 RNFLKVIDRENSRMS

-432 IDYNKDNL
+432 IDYNKDNVSL
-440 TLSSIDT
+440 ESIDT

-473 DMDIKDIYADRSGA
+473 DMDIKDIYAERNGA

-507 IIIDATN
+507 IVIDATN
-514 NGDLVEI
+514 KDDLVEI
-521 KVTDNGIGIPKEDLP
+521 KVADNGIGIPKEDLP

-559 LSIANEMIKSFGG
+559 LSIASEMIKSFGG
-572 SLKVDSVFG
+572 SLKIDSVFG
-581 EGTTITLLFKASEGD
+581 EGTTVTLLFKASEGD
-596 NNDEELA
+596 DNDEEIA

>member
-1 MNHSI
+1 
-6 KSRFILIYVVLV
+6 
-18 LISMFIASTFII
+18 
-30 DRLENVQIE
+30 
-39 TATSSMVK
+39 
-47 TMDTLATTTSAFFK
+47 
-61 DNNYRNLPQLD
+61 
-72 ATLKDWGISSEETAY
+72 
-87 IISPDKAPR
+87 
-96 ILASTQNISPKEA
+96 
-109 EDAYSVKFIEPKLVM
+109 
-124 DAAGGKTR
+124 
-132 EKIVEYK
+132 
-139 NQGDVEKHI
+139 
-148 ARPILSGDG
+148 
-157 DILAIIYMTRN
+157 
-168 LNSIYSVI
+168 
-176 EDSKVIIT
+176 
-184 YATLISLLTTSILGY
+184 
-199 FIANSIT
+199 
-206 GPIRTLTKKAKALAK
+206 
-221 GNFNQSIEV
+221 
-230 KSNDEIGELGMM
+230 
-242 FNFLTKELRES
+242 
-253 IEKMDLERSKLDT
+253 
-266 IFNYMA
+266 
-272 EGVIAID
+272 
-279 RKNRLIHANSIAKK
+279 
-293 ILNISEKDFNRVINL
+293 
-308 KSINLYNID
+308 
-317 YKNEESL
+317 
-324 RGEELTKIA
+324 
-333 NSFYKIKYAPY
+333 
-344 KSDAFIN
+344 
-351 SGLIIVLQDVDK
+351 
-363 EHMLDI
+363 MLDI